1 MKYNLNKVQKILS
14 EIIGALENLKDL
26 QQLNKK
32 EFISNSHMLGSCK
45 YYFIVTIEGI
55 IDLCNH
61 LIAQNR
67 YRTPKDYADTFQVL
81 FEQGLFDEQFTNTLK
96 KMARFR
102 NRLIHLYWEVD
113 KEELYQIL
121 QTHLGDVEL
130 FLEKFRS
137 III

>member
-1 MKYNLNKVQKILS
+1 LS